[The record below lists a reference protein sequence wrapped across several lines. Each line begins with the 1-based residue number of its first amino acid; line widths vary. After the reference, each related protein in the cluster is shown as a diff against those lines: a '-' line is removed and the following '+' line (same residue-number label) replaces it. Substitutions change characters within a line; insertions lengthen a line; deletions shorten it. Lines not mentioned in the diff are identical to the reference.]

1 MKICSL
7 SVENVKRVKAVTLEP
22 AQSGLTVIGGRN
34 AQGKTSVLDAIAW
47 ALGGGRFAPSDPRR
61 EGSFTPPYIRVELD
75 NGLVVERKGK
85 NSDLTVTDP
94 SGRRAGQKLLDEL
107 IGELALDLPR
117 FMAAS
122 DKQKGETLLQ
132 IIGVKEQLQTLDAQ
146 EAMLYNER
154 LTIGRFATQKAAFCK
169 EMAYYPD
176 APEELVS
183 PSELIRRQQDILAR
197 NGENQRKRARAAEL
211 GRERERLA
219 LDVQTLT
226 ERIAGLQ
233 EELGRL
239 RLRYEQA
246 AADYEIAQRSA
257 ADLQDESTAELEAA
271 LAGVEETNRRVR
283 ANLDRQKAE
292 DEAKQYAHQ
301 YDQLTAQIEDVR
313 AKRQALLDSAKLPL
327 PGLGVEDGALIY
339 NGHAWDCMSASEQ
352 LRVATAIVRELNP
365 KCGFVLLDKLEQMDM
380 DTLHE
385 FGQWLEA
392 QGLQAI
398 ATRVSTGD
406 ECQIIIEDG
415 LATAPSSTSAEMFT
429 AGGGLVR
436 DTIAAHNKALPQIDE
451 DSGTA
456 YPLRDWKKG
465 GFAL

>member
-1 MKICSL
+1 MKIHSL
-7 SVENVKRVKAVTLEP
+7 AVENVKRVKAVTLEP
-22 AQSGLTVIGGRN
+22 AKDGLTVIGGRN

-47 ALGGGRFAPSDPRR
+47 ALGGGRYAPSDPRR
-61 EGSFTPPYIRVELD
+61 EGSIVPPYIRVELD

-94 SGRRAGQKLLDEL
+94 TGRRAGQKLLDEL

-122 DKQKGETLLQ
+122 DKQKGETLLK
-132 IIGVKEQLQTLDAQ
+132 IIGVGDQLKSLDGEEQR
-146 EAMLYNER
+146 LYNER
-154 LTIGRFATQKAAFCK
+154 LTIGRIVTQKEAYCK

-176 APEELVS
+176 APDAFVS
-183 PSELIRRQQDILAR
+183 AGELIRRQQDILAR
-197 NGENQRKRARAAEL
+197 NGENQRKRARAVQLNQNIMMLAQQIAQKNEEL
-211 GRERERLA
+211 ERLNR
-219 LDVQTLT
+219 
-226 ERIAGLQ
+226 E
-233 EELGRL
+233 
-239 RLRYEQA
+239 YEQMT
-246 AADYEIAQRSA
+246 ADCEIAQKDAS
-257 ADLQDESTAELEAA
+257 DLQDESTAELEAA
-271 LAGVEETNRRVR
+271 LAHVEETNRKVR

-292 DEAKQYAHQ
+292 DEAKQFAHQ
-301 YDQLTAQIEDVR
+301 YNQLTAKIDDVR
-313 AKRQALLDSAKLPL
+313 RQRHALLDGANLPL
-327 PGLGVEDGALIY
+327 PGLSVEDGALTY
-339 NGHAWDCMSASEQ
+339 RGHAWDCMSASEQ

-406 ECQIIIEDG
+406 ECQIVIEDG
-415 LATAPSSTSAEMFT
+415 LATAPPFTSSEMFT

-451 DSGTA
+451 YSGTA

-465 GFAL
+465 GFLS